1 MSIGHTAIGSF
12 PVLPSPDVLWKPSR
26 STKRPLGPNSPAL
39 LENLAQSVAKRM
51 LFLFKISLS
60 ERPAV
65 SPGRHFPFPVNGK
78 LTNVCTDYS
87 RMDAKACTPQAKGAP
102 VFPYH
107 LTKGRGEDLAKVCAM
122 LCSGKKPASVGTGF
136 RKQVQDVKEA
146 VMCHSYTQGAKGCAG
161 QTVWRSWDSLY
172 QTLKLR
178 ATKSLHV
185 LFTSKQIRSTGHW
198 A

>member
-1 MSIGHTAIGSF
+1 
-12 PVLPSPDVLWKPSR
+12 
-26 STKRPLGPNSPAL
+26 
-39 LENLAQSVAKRM
+39 
-51 LFLFKISLS
+51 
-60 ERPAV
+60 
-65 SPGRHFPFPVNGK
+65 
-78 LTNVCTDYS
+78 
-87 RMDAKACTPQAKGAP
+87 MDAKACTPQAKGAP

-107 LTKGRGEDLAKVCAM
+107 LTKGRSEDLAKVSVQCFAPERN
-122 LCSGKKPASVGTGF
+122 PASVGTGF

-146 VMCHSYTQGAKGCAG
+146 VMCHANTQGVKGCAG

-185 LFTSKQIRSTGHW
+185 LFTSKQITSTGHW

>member
-1 MSIGHTAIGSF
+1 MSIGHIAFGSF

-60 ERPAV
+60 KSPAV
-65 SPGRHFPFPVNGK
+65 SPGRHFPFLVNGK

-122 LCSGKKPASVGTGF
+122 LCSGKKPSFCGNWLS
-136 RKQVQDVKEA
+136 EA
-146 VMCHSYTQGAKGCAG
+146 
-161 QTVWRSWDSLY
+161 
-172 QTLKLR
+172 
-178 ATKSLHV
+178 
-185 LFTSKQIRSTGHW
+185 STGCERGCNVSLQHAGSEGLCW
-198 A
+198 ADGVEELGQPLSDTQTQSNQIPARLVYF